1 MEKYQKTKSVGDLR
15 AIVIETNM
23 KQQLYMKLKGKK
35 YKNIVPNAQT
45 SDRCTT
51 MIHLLSRNKEK

>member
-1 MEKYQKTKSVGDLR
+1 MEKYQKNKSVGDLR

-35 YKNIVPNAQT
+35 V
-45 SDRCTT
+45 
-51 MIHLLSRNKEK
+51 